1 MQNKKLNFLLRK
13 YIFLFDFGLKFP
25 WNKNK
30 VNAYPNLD
38 SFFFLAI
45 KFFLRI
51 MSLHF
56 TIQFFSTTEKKEIVA
71 NSSLRIQALFPAVA
85 GLSHNSEE
93 KIEFWWDKK

>member
-38 SFFFLAI
+38 SL
-45 KFFLRI
+45 
-51 MSLHF
+51 
-56 TIQFFSTTEKKEIVA
+56 FFSCNYIFSQDYEFT
-71 NSSLRIQALFPAVA
+71 F
-85 GLSHNSEE
+85 HNSV
-93 KIEFWWDKK
+93 FFRPQKKKR